1 MKPHSATE
9 RAESGEETAS
19 RGNSRPAADPAP
31 AAPETWRSGAGADAQ
46 WDDWRWQLR
55 HRITSLAQLA
65 VSFPELEAPA
75 GLLEAAATFPFAITP
90 YYASLIER
98 ADATDPIFQM
108 SLPQGAELSNP
119 SFLSDDPLEE
129 DEDSPV
135 PGLLHRYADRAL
147 LVATT
152 ACAMYCRHCTR
163 KRVTG
168 HRESVIGEER
178 LRQVAAY
185 LESHPEITDVIV
197 SGGDPLTLPTAALER
212 VLRAIR
218 QVPSVEI
225 IRLGTRVPVVLPMR
239 VTHELVRML
248 RRYHPL
254 WLNTHFNH
262 PRELTAE
269 AAEACARLADAGI
282 PLGNQTVLLRG
293 INDDAR
299 VMEKLFRGLV
309 RHRVRPYYL
318 FQCDLVRGIEH
329 FRTPLTRGIEIME
342 YLRGRV
348 SGLAIPSFCVDA
360 PHGGGKIPLLP
371 NYIVSQSPTH
381 TVLRNFEGMLISYPE
396 PVAAAAGAAGA
407 GGAAANAGTA
417 GIDAAPEAA
426 SSRAPAGAG
435 VWELARGQAT
445 AITPAGSQRLRR
457 RARRRSSPG
466 GADPAGGLPGGGAKD
481 GTA

>member
-1 MKPHSATE
+1 
-9 RAESGEETAS
+9 
-19 RGNSRPAADPAP
+19 
-31 AAPETWRSGAGADAQ
+31 
-46 WDDWRWQLR
+46 
-55 HRITSLAQLA
+55 
-65 VSFPELEAPA
+65 
-75 GLLEAAATFPFAITP
+75 
-90 YYASLIER
+90 
-98 ADATDPIFQM
+98 
-108 SLPQGAELSNP
+108 
-119 SFLSDDPLEE
+119 
-129 DEDSPV
+129 
-135 PGLLHRYADRAL
+135 
-147 LVATT
+147 
-152 ACAMYCRHCTR
+152 
-163 KRVTG
+163 
-168 HRESVIGEER
+168 
-178 LRQVAAY
+178 
-185 LESHPEITDVIV
+185 
-197 SGGDPLTLPTAALER
+197 

-371 NYIVSQSPTH
+371 NYVVSQSPTH

-396 PVAAAAGAAGA
+396 PVAVEAGAGAGAAD
-407 GGAAANAGTA
+407 GAAANAGTA
-417 GIDAAPEAA
+417 GVEAAPQAA
-426 SSRAPAGAG
+426 SSRAPAGCG

-445 AITPAGSQRLRR
+445 AIAPAGSQRLRR
-457 RARRRSSPG
+457 RARRRSAPG
-466 GADPAGGLPGGGAKD
+466 GADSAGGLPGGGAKD
-481 GTA
+481 GAA